1 MCAQTAINK
10 EATMTIQPL
19 ADRLVIEQ
27 VQAEEVSAS
36 GIILPDS
43 AKEKPSEGK
52 VLAVGKDVEEVKVG
66 DVVLYA
72 KYGPTEVKVDGKEV
86 VLAKEEDILG
96 IVKGGK

>member
-1 MCAQTAINK
+1 MN
-10 EATMTIQPL
+10 IQPL
-19 ADRLVIEQ
+19 AYRLVIEQ

-43 AKEKPSEGK
+43 AKVKTREGK
-52 VLAVGKDVEEVKVG
+52 VLAVGKDVKEVKLG

-72 KYGPTEVKVDGKEV
+72 KYGPTEIKVDGKEV

>member
-1 MCAQTAINK
+1 
-10 EATMTIQPL
+10 MTIQPL

-52 VLAVGKDVEEVKVG
+52 VLAIGKDVEEVKVG

-96 IVKGGK
+96 IVKGTK

>member
-1 MCAQTAINK
+1 
-10 EATMTIQPL
+10 MTIQPL

-96 IVKGGK
+96 IVKGAK

>member
-96 IVKGGK
+96 IVKGAK

>member
-1 MCAQTAINK
+1 
-10 EATMTIQPL
+10 MTIKPL

-52 VLAVGKDVEEVKVG
+52 VMAVGKDVEEVKVG

-72 KYGPTEVKVDGKEV
+72 KYGTTEVKVDGKEV

>member
-1 MCAQTAINK
+1 MN
-10 EATMTIQPL
+10 IQPL

-27 VQAEEVSAS
+27 VQAEEVSKS

-52 VLAVGKDVEEVKVG
+52 VLAVGKDVKEVKVG

-72 KYGPTEVKVDGKEV
+72 KYGPTEVKVDGKE
-86 VLAKEEDILG
+86 LMLTKEEDILA
-96 IVKGGK
+96 IVTSGSKKGGK

>member
-1 MCAQTAINK
+1 
-10 EATMTIQPL
+10 MTIQPL

>member
-1 MCAQTAINK
+1 MN
-10 EATMTIQPL
+10 IQPL

-52 VLAVGKDVEEVKVG
+52 VLAVGKDVKEVKLG

-72 KYGPTEVKVDGKEV
+72 KYGPTEIKVDGKEV

>member
-1 MCAQTAINK
+1 
-10 EATMTIQPL
+10 MTIQPL

-27 VQAEEVSAS
+27 VQAEEVSVS

>member
-1 MCAQTAINK
+1 MN
-10 EATMTIQPL
+10 IQPL

-52 VLAVGKDVEEVKVG
+52 VLAVGKDVKEVRVG

-96 IVKGGK
+96 IVKGAK

>member
-1 MCAQTAINK
+1 
-10 EATMTIQPL
+10 MTIQPL
-19 ADRLVIEQ
+19 ADRLVMEQ

-86 VLAKEEDILG
+86 VLAKEEDVLG

>member
-1 MCAQTAINK
+1 MCATNAINK
-10 EATMTIQPL
+10 EVTMTIQPL

-96 IVKGGK
+96 IVKGAK

>member
-1 MCAQTAINK
+1 MN
-10 EATMTIQPL
+10 IQPL

-52 VLAVGKDVEEVKVG
+52 VLAVGKEVKEVKVG

>member
-1 MCAQTAINK
+1 
-10 EATMTIQPL
+10 MTIQPL

-96 IVKGGK
+96 IVKGDK

>member
-1 MCAQTAINK
+1 
-10 EATMTIQPL
+10 MTIQPL

-27 VQAEEVSAS
+27 VEAEEVSAA

-52 VLAVGKDVEEVKVG
+52 VLAVGRDVKEVKVG

-96 IVKGGK
+96 IVKGAK

>member
-1 MCAQTAINK
+1 
-10 EATMTIQPL
+10 MTIQPL

-27 VQAEEVSAS
+27 VDAEEVSAA

-52 VLAVGKDVEEVKVG
+52 VLAVGKDVKEVKVG

-96 IVKGGK
+96 VVISNKGGK

>member
-1 MCAQTAINK
+1 
-10 EATMTIQPL
+10 MTIQPL

-27 VQAEEVSAS
+27 VQAEAVSAS

-72 KYGPTEVKVDGKEV
+72 QYGPTEVKVDGKEV

>member
-1 MCAQTAINK
+1 
-10 EATMTIQPL
+10 MTIQPL

-27 VQAEEVSAS
+27 VEAEEVSAA

-52 VLAVGKDVEEVKVG
+52 VLAVGRDVKEVKVG

-86 VLAKEEDILG
+86 V
-96 IVKGGK
+96 